1 MRKGS
6 SKMTILEQAKKEE
19 PYLVELRRYFHEHPE
34 LSLKEYHTA
43 ERIEEELDKLHIPHR
58 RVGETGVYAVVCGTL
73 HGNDQKDKDIQDV
86 KSLEKEQIPASERPE
101 KQKIPGQQEAEKQ
114 GALHRPVVV
123 LRADIDALPIEEA
136 KDRTY
141 HSKNPGVMHACGHDA
156 HTTCLL
162 GAAKLLAANADSFDA
177 EVRLIFQQ
185 AEEIGAGAR
194 LFVKEGLLKGADRVF
209 GLHTASEIPAG
220 KISVTPGPN
229 NASVDHFTIK
239 IKGAPSHVST
249 PQLGSDALYVGSLIV
264 TALQG
269 IATRRI
275 SPMDPVIIGVGSFH
289 SGTSYNIV
297 APSAVLEGTTRAIS
311 HKTRAELK
319 TMIDELVKNLAAS
332 YGAEAQIIWED
343 YTPPLIN
350 DKMVCE
356 EAAKIV
362 NELVGEENLITDRPF
377 SLGGDNFADMN
388 LEVPGAYAFL
398 GTGNPEKP
406 GTTSP
411 HHSFTFDIDE
421 DTLKLGAALLAGY
434 ALDFINGRL

>member
-162 GAAKLLAANADSFDA
+162 GAAKLLAANADSFNG

-194 LFVKEGLLKGADRVF
+194 LFVKEGL
-209 GLHTASEIPAG
+209 
-220 KISVTPGPN
+220 
-229 NASVDHFTIK
+229 
-239 IKGAPSHVST
+239 
-249 PQLGSDALYVGSLIV
+249 
-264 TALQG
+264 
-269 IATRRI
+269 
-275 SPMDPVIIGVGSFH
+275 
-289 SGTSYNIV
+289 
-297 APSAVLEGTTRAIS
+297 
-311 HKTRAELK
+311 
-319 TMIDELVKNLAAS
+319 
-332 YGAEAQIIWED
+332 
-343 YTPPLIN
+343 
-350 DKMVCE
+350 
-356 EAAKIV
+356 
-362 NELVGEENLITDRPF
+362 
-377 SLGGDNFADMN
+377 
-388 LEVPGAYAFL
+388 
-398 GTGNPEKP
+398 
-406 GTTSP
+406 
-411 HHSFTFDIDE
+411 
-421 DTLKLGAALLAGY
+421 
-434 ALDFINGRL
+434 